1 MLTLPVWLPRRI
13 TGIKKDSIWS
23 RFFYQSHLANAMD
36 GGLQHQTSDCVHAA
50 G

>member
-13 TGIKKDSIWS
+13 TGIKKRLHLES
-23 RFFYQSHLANAMD
+23 FFYQSHLANAMD
-36 GGLQHQTSDCVHAA
+36 GCLQHQTSDFVHAA